1 MTYTSRLFDAHKSVI
16 EGFIIEQDG
25 MAAYKD
31 LKFAPKLSEA
41 KIKYAMLE
49 RLLEIVAGGLD
60 VSAVEDVVRADK
72 EQQAR
77 AIMAAASVNH
87 VPADEMIV
95 DDLAAV

>member
-16 EGFIIEQDG
+16 EGFLIEQDG
-25 MAAYKD
+25 LAAYKD

-60 VSAVEDVVRADK
+60 VNAVEDVVRADK